1 MIAKLRGMVSDT
13 TLRGVLSFV
22 KDEESEVK
30 RLEEQNR
37 QESERRIAEET
48 AFLTGAYEGEPDDE
62 E

>member
-1 MIAKLRGMVSDT
+1 MVSDT

-37 QESERRIAEET
+37 QESERRLAEET